1 MRKFI
6 YTVVLLAVS
15 ATGALAQSLDQ
26 ARTAAGNTSA
36 PDLGSIPAVLEPV
49 ALKTACL
56 PNSYQNLKPPAN
68 PEAYQYY
75 YYGFKLAGVCSAAG
89 AADPAEAQ
97 IAKAHPEG
105 YYVVVMKSYIQTA
118 SKTINDAGFALRTF
132 DAGADR
138 EKVERT
144 IARALTAGPLGLPN
158 GLSDSA
164 QVKFGD
170 TVLPL
175 IAQVM
180 ELREAGD
187 TAQAAAVR
195 ADALSKWI
203 AILAAEAN

>member
-1 MRKFI
+1 MI
-6 YTVVLLAVS
+6 
-15 ATGALAQSLDQ
+15 
-26 ARTAAGNTSA
+26 
-36 PDLGSIPAVLEPV
+36 E
-49 ALKTACL
+49 
-56 PNSYQNLKPPAN
+56 
-68 PEAYQYY
+68 E
-75 YYGFKLAGVCSAAG
+75 
-89 AADPAEAQ
+89 
-97 IAKAHPEG
+97 
-105 YYVVVMKSYIQTA
+105 
-118 SKTINDAGFALRTF
+118 GFA
-132 DAGADR
+132 DAKELGLGFHASDVVQKPAAWLGADR